1 MEETIF
7 HVPIWNTSQKN
18 RLSMNFHRPLANF
31 NTWVLESSYFGS
43 PDLTPPG
50 LQKVSINPHPGDIH
64 ESVGILM
71 YS

>member
-1 MEETIF
+1 MHF
-7 HVPIWNTSQKN
+7 YNPQV
-18 RLSMNFHRPLANF
+18 NFKTCLL
-31 NTWVLESSYFGS
+31 TSSYFGS

-64 ESVGILM
+64 EFVDILV